1 MHKIER
7 IKTGE
12 KILEG
17 FSDMMQLLFTQRD
30 RRLRYYNFIIFMFWD
45 WTFFINAIA
54 GTAVHDWLH
63 IIPLTHNCRGEKFVS
78 VINVYW
84 LFHSSENSSKAS
96 LIKSRYTRCRQNRC
110 ISLQV
115 SSTLL
120 FSRYR
125 KILRNRDTMIQTL
138 TRALNVILAARNNNG
153 IVSYLMVVDIIN
165 TFIN

>member
-54 GTAVHDWLH
+54 GISNH
-63 IIPLTHNCRGEKFVS
+63 IL
-78 VINVYW
+78 
-84 LFHSSENSSKAS
+84 NSS
-96 LIKSRYTRCRQNRC
+96 T
-110 ISLQV
+110 
-115 SSTLL
+115 
-120 FSRYR
+120 
-125 KILRNRDTMIQTL
+125 
-138 TRALNVILAARNNNG
+138 
-153 IVSYLMVVDIIN
+153 
-165 TFIN
+165 